1 MSARLL
7 VVEDDPRL
15 RSVLVRGLEA
25 EGYVVES
32 VGDGARALERTLTE
46 DFSLIV
52 LDRVMPGADGLEIC
66 RELRARG
73 CGSLVLM
80 LTARSEVQDRIDG
93 LKCGADDYLAK
104 PFAFGEVLARIE
116 ALLRRPAQ
124 KHAQASLEVADLRLD
139 AIAKVAW
146 KGDRRIALTRREYAL
161 LERLMS
167 TPGTV
172 LSREELLA
180 DVWKLNF
187 DPGTKVL
194 EVHISF
200 LRKKIDEGE
209 PKPLIQ
215 TVRGFGYMISAS

>member
-1 MSARLL
+1 MNARLL

-15 RSVLVRGLEA
+15 RSVLTRGLEA
-25 EGYVVES
+25 EGYLVQS
-32 VGDGARALERTLTE
+32 VGDGAQALALTLTE
-46 DFSLIV
+46 EFSLIV
-52 LDRVMPGADGLEIC
+52 LDRVMPGADGVEVC

-80 LTARSEVQDRIDG
+80 LTAKDDVQDRIDG
-93 LKCGADDYLAK
+93 LKGGADDYLTK

-116 ALLRRPAQ
+116 ALLRRAATKDAP
-124 KHAQASLEVADLRLD
+124 ASLEVADLRLD
-139 AIAKVAW
+139 AVAKVAW
-146 KGDRRIALTRREYAL
+146 RSDRRISLTRREYAL
-161 LERLMS
+161 LERLMM

-172 LSREELLA
+172 LSRDELLA
-180 DVWKLNF
+180 DVWKLSF

-209 PKPLIQ
+209 PKPLIH
-215 TVRGFGYMISAS
+215 TVRGFGYMISAP